1 MKFVRKVVSC
11 IEISTHDSGALPAAR
26 SSTPRHRPPP
36 APRLL
41 RPRST
46 VFSNT
51 INCKK
56 PGLNAFGTH
65 IFQTSSC
72 EAVFSEKPT
81 SPHCCYARRVDCARA
96 SGSHAAADLAG
107 RSPRHRA
114 VGSLT
119 ACHVFCRS
127 SSVTACFEGWTSADH
142 SHLSSFLRA
151 RAVEE
156 RCTIMCLRNVTKV
169 PALGGENHLPVER
182 QCRRSRATTGPR

>member
-1 MKFVRKVVSC
+1 MGRQRRSVAAGAQTALGKGTL
-11 IEISTHDSGALPAAR
+11 ISR
-26 SSTPRHRPPP
+26 
-36 APRLL
+36 
-41 RPRST
+41 
-46 VFSNT
+46 
-51 INCKK
+51 
-56 PGLNAFGTH
+56 
-65 IFQTSSC
+65 
-72 EAVFSEKPT
+72 PT
-81 SPHCCYARRVDCARA
+81 SCTIVIYRSRRTQARGVATRGSALTPPHCCSARRVDCARA
-96 SGSHAAADLAG
+96 SGSRAADDLAG

-156 RCTIMCLRNVTKV
+156 RCTIMCLRNVTKI

>member
-1 MKFVRKVVSC
+1 MKFVRKVVSK
-11 IEISTHDSGALPAAR
+11 SAHT
-26 SSTPRHRPPP
+26 TV
-36 APRLL
+36 APFLL
-41 RPRST
+41 RGRALRAIVHLLLSPRST

-56 PGLNAFGTH
+56 PRLNAFGTH

-72 EAVFSEKPT
+72 GTVFSEKPT
-81 SPHCCYARRVDCARA
+81 SPHCCSARRVDCARA

-156 RCTIMCLRNVTKV
+156 RCTIMCLRNVTKI